1 MFVCVCV
8 CACVLVCACTHMC
21 PEAHIIPH
29 VHCGV
34 PALAVICVFP
44 CSERKAL
51 TVLIKT
57 TQTHTHCTA
66 GAKIVI
72 CSGVAAFLL
81 NTRMLAK
88 TNIKTS

>member
-1 MFVCVCV
+1 MVVRICV
-8 CACVLVCACTHMC
+8 CAGVCVVSVLRCVIVFMYVFMCVSVRVCLCVH
-21 PEAHIIPH
+21 AHTCARSSHNPP

-57 TQTHTHCTA
+57 TQTHTHTA
-66 GAKIVI
+66 QLGQ
-72 CSGVAAFLL
+72 
-81 NTRMLAK
+81 R
-88 TNIKTS
+88 